1 MNYLFLSMSQ
11 TKRWLESIGY
21 FDEDDNTLDEH
32 NYIDWQYHQQKE
44 TILSSETSVVAE
56 NKVQA

>member
-1 MNYLFLSMSQ
+1 MSQ

-21 FDEDDNTLDEH
+21 FDEDGNVKDDQLIAD
-32 NYIDWQYHQQKE
+32 YIDWQYHEQQE
-44 TILSSETSVVAE
+44 AILSSKLSVDPE